1 MSDTD
6 YSKMLC
12 IPRISRKCSRKA
24 IENAFEKFNLGTIE
38 KYRENAS
45 KTNNDYKR
53 VMFQLKWNQKNEKIG
68 IYQTILEENKSL
80 KLVYDFP
87 WFWIMV
93 VCKSQPQQ
101 YIN

>member
-6 YSKMLC
+6 FSKMLC
-12 IPRISRKCSRKA
+12 IPRISRKCSRKS
-24 IENAFEKFNLGTIE
+24 IEIAFEKFNLGTIE

-53 VMFQLKWNQKNEKIG
+53 VMFQLKWNQNNENID
-68 IYQTILEENKSL
+68 IYKTILEENKSL

-93 VCKSQPQQ
+93 VCKSQPPTK
-101 YIN
+101 N

>member
-1 MSDTD
+1 MSE

-24 IENAFEKFNLGTIE
+24 IESAFEKFNLGTIE
-38 KYRENAS
+38 KYRENSS
-45 KTNNDYKR
+45 KSNTDYKR
-53 VMFQLKWNQKNEKIG
+53 VMFQLKWNQENEKISM
-68 IYQTILEENKSL
+68 YQSILEENKSL

-93 VCKSQPQQ
+93 VCKSQPLT
-101 YIN
+101 NTRPL

>member
-1 MSDTD
+1 MCDTN

-38 KYRENAS
+38 KYRENS
-45 KTNNDYKR
+45 NGDYKR
-53 VMFQLKWNQKNEKIG
+53 VMFQLKWNQNNEKIG
-68 IYQTILEENKSL
+68 MYQTILEEKKSL

-93 VCKSQPQQ
+93 VCKSQPP
-101 YIN
+101 N